1 MTRTATVPVEISQFL
16 NTVLNR
22 ANTPMEPVSYKVN
35 WGDAPLHHKVYADA
49 PRRVLP
55 PPFATLGDEPASSCL
70 ERLVDAPLLSRAHE
84 QLLSDLLMC
93 YGQLDR
99 RAELNWNEDAL
110 RKLSA
115 TDALWGRPTA
125 SGGGMYP
132 LEQYLV
138 AGRGSTFPVGTGHYS
153 SAAHGLDILDH
164 ADRTDAL
171 ARATGT
177 SSASYLVVTCRFWKN
192 SFKYNTFCYHV
203 VSQDL
208 GCLLGSW
215 RAVAAAHG
223 LRLNPLYN
231 VDDDLICAELGL
243 DGLHEAPYAV
253 LALEPRPA
261 AAAPV
266 AVAPERR
273 VGPRGGENG
282 HAVLEA
288 SRTTRTF
295 PLVDKAHAACFMEGC
310 ERPPVETVRP
320 TETPA
325 GPVIDLPR
333 VRGGLS
339 TEQMLRERRSGFG
352 AFCRRTGM
360 TVEQLSTGLR
370 MVALMA
376 REPHDLAP
384 LPREP
389 WVGQWAIVAG
399 VVGLA
404 DGAYRYLDDTHQLV
418 RAGTQQLRELQRF
431 YPLTNYSLGEV
442 SVVHVMTARLASLI
456 AQAGARGMRT
466 TNVEI
471 GQAGQAMYLA
481 AAAFGFGA
489 GAVLG
494 LDNLE
499 IDKFLGIDRS
509 GEQSLLCHL
518 LGAHRPTQSRAVLPL
533 HSHGGAQ

>member
-1 MTRTATVPVEISQFL
+1 MPPTAPTAVEISHFL
-16 NTVLNR
+16 KVVLNR
-22 ANTPMEPVSYKVN
+22 ANTPMEPVSYTVN
-35 WGDAPLHHKVYADA
+35 WGDAPLHHKVYADTPKRIL
-49 PRRVLP
+49 PR
-55 PPFATLGDEPASSCL
+55 PFATLGDAPASTCL
-70 ERLVDAPLLSRAHE
+70 ERLAEAPLLVRTDE
-84 QLLSDLLMC
+84 QLLADLLMC

-99 RAELNWNEDAL
+99 RTELNWNEDAL

-115 TDALWGRPTA
+115 TNAVWGRPTA

-132 LEQYLV
+132 LEQYII
-138 AGRGSTFPVGTGHYS
+138 AGRGSGFPVGTAHYD
-153 SAAHGLDILDH
+153 SATHCLDILDN
-164 ADRTDAL
+164 ADRTLPL
-171 ARATGT
+171 ARATGIR
-177 SSASYLVVTCRFWKN
+177 SASYLVATCRYWKN

-208 GCLLGSW
+208 GCLVGSW

-223 LRLNPLYN
+223 LRLSPIYN
-231 VDDDLICAELGL
+231 FDDNGICAELGL

-253 LALEPRPA
+253 LALEPTSSDADPAMAPGRRRPS
-261 AAAPV
+261 
-266 AVAPERR
+266 
-273 VGPRGGENG
+273 PRGGDHG
-282 HAVLEA
+282 HRVVEA
-288 SRTTRTF
+288 SHTTRTF

-310 ERPPVETVRP
+310 GRPAVRQVRP
-320 TETPA
+320 TETPD
-325 GPVIDLPR
+325 GDKIHLPPVA
-333 VRGGLS
+333 GGL
-339 TEQMLRERRSGFG
+339 TAEEMLRERRSGFG
-352 AFCRRTGM
+352 AFCRRGGM
-360 TVEQLSTGLR
+360 TVEQLAAGLR
-370 MVALMA
+370 IVAGMA

-389 WVGQWAIVAG
+389 WVGQWVVVAG

-442 SVVHVMTARLASLI
+442 SVVHVMTARLAGVM
-456 AQAGARGMRT
+456 AQAGARGMRS

-509 GEQSLLCHL
+509 EEQSLLCHL
-518 LGAHRPTQSRAVLPL
+518 LGAHRPTQSRVLLPL
-533 HSHGGAQ
+533 HSNGGAR